1 MSGAARPAAAQQI
14 VQSLQ
19 RCARLPPAG
28 PPFADALGDYNRLP
42 PPSSSATAAA
52 PLAGGHGD
60 FEEGIVVGTPPN
72 NLSEVENTAAVKL
85 PRMGSTRPIGRL
97 LALKAKGRHNECALL
112 FCCEIEL
119 KRKAPYGESNT
130 AESLELVMTSPGFI
144 GGVGSPLRAPVSGK
158 SARTYKSK
166 AKCSKPVP
174 QTPISNAASPGNP
187 PTPAGP
193 CRYDSSLAL
202 LTRKFVNLLKQA
214 QDGILDLNSTADKL
228 DVQKR
233 RIYDITNVLEGIGLI
248 EKKLKNRICWKGLD
262 ESGTNLDNDLSV
274 LKNKVENLNLQ
285 EQALDEHISK
295 MHKKLKELT
304 EDESRQRW
312 LFLTE
317 DDIKGLPCFQNQT
330 LIAIKAPH
338 GSSVEV
344 PNPDVMT
351 GESFRR
357 RYRIIIRSTMG
368 PIALYLVSNFEMKS
382 EEKLDDTAT
391 LASHTHLAKRAS
403 SVKGPRTKRAGQ
415 SRSKEVVV
423 NAQQIHKTPDLNAP
437 YPSEGMLKITPSDV
451 DSDADY
457 WLLRDDDVSI
467 TDMWRTARILFGMY
481 S

>member
-1 MSGAARPAAAQQI
+1 MKIRWGNSPRLAVKKMSGGARAAAAQQI

-19 RCARLPPAG
+19 RCAALPPAG
-28 PPFADALGDYNRLP
+28 PPFADALGDYHRFP
-42 PPSSSATAAA
+42 RPSSAAAAAAAA
-52 PLAGGHGD
+52 PLAGGHGG
-60 FEEGIVVGTPPN
+60 FEEGIVVGTP
-72 NLSEVENTAAVKL
+72 
-85 PRMGSTRPIGRL
+85 
-97 LALKAKGRHNECALL
+97 
-112 FCCEIEL
+112 L

-174 QTPISNAASPGNP
+174 QTPISNAAPPGNP

-202 LTRKFVNLLKQA
+202 LTRKFINLLKQA

-248 EKKLKNRICWKGLD
+248 EKKLKNIICWKGLG
-262 ESGTNLDNDLSV
+262 ESGTNLDNDLSI
-274 LKNKVENLNLQ
+274 LKNEVENLNLQ

-295 MHKKLKELT
+295 MHKELKALT

-351 GESFRR
+351 GESFQR
-357 RYRIIIRSTMG
+357 RYRIIIRSTTG
-368 PIALYLVSNFEMKS
+368 PIDLYLVSNFEMKS

-391 LASHTHLAKRAS
+391 LASQTHLAKRAS
-403 SVKGPRTKRAGQ
+403 SVKGPRTKRAGR
-415 SRSKEVVV
+415 SRSKEVEV

-437 YPSEGMLKITPSDV
+437 HPSEGVLRKIDASDV
-451 DSDADY
+451 NTDADY
-457 WLLRDDDVSI
+457 WLLTDADVSI
-467 TDMWRTARILFGMY
+467 TDMWRTARIPFGMFHEVLFICHLLKLTKHLEFLI
-481 S
+481 